1 MTAAMA
7 SLRLPTS
14 RPDSPASRV
23 AVPDPAS
30 AVASLDEEIEIAVP
44 CLSCSMTGASRW
56 SSPTTSRHCP
66 PDCSR
71 HGGCPELHAAARRP
85 QDQMIGQDEDLYR
98 EVA

>member
-1 MTAAMA
+1 MAAAMA

-14 RPDSPASRV
+14 RPDSLASR
-23 AVPDPAS
+23 AALPDSAS
-30 AVASLDEEIEIAVP
+30 AVASLDEKAEIAVP

-56 SSPTTSRHCP
+56 SSPTSRHCP

-71 HGGCPELHAAARRP
+71 HGGCPDLHAAARRP